1 MGYIYSEMNHNKI
14 REAIFD
20 GQIYTADE
28 WGEKKEL
35 QNRSK
40 KKDEPNLE
48 CPIGCRLTYVRECDV
63 FYKKNKLHGKR
74 CACFRHV
81 NTGKRDC
88 LYIEKY
94 KGGGG
99 ESEEHLHAKHLI
111 ASGNVAFKR
120 VCKMP
125 GCNET
130 VVVAPYPC
138 WASKVEVKLNK
149 WLFDVVYFEGD
160 QIKVVIEVK
169 HTHGTDGE
177 KRKWAM
183 AQDFEYLEVPTN
195 QDKNNTVFTVI
206 DMHGMFKCPK
216 IHCEICNDL
225 FSFDDSDCLCTY
237 RTVSRDDWLT
247 DGFDSMTED
256 QRDKW
261 NKLLIKRGVRPP
273 TPAATVKPVV
283 EQTRQ
288 ENSTI
293 NVAGLFSYRIG
304 GLPIT
309 EFHIEERADR
319 KKLQQLWRESD
330 LNKQL
335 LLGQP
340 EYKYPTGNMS
350 GCHLLIVMFA
360 YPWSICWLLGYD
372 PNAIRGV
379 RKNFIDKHQHIYN
392 KAVQL
397 AKARVP
403 RHHLS
408 NYGDNRRK
416 LYRGHEDYTFE
427 NYKDILAF
435 IKSPH
440 WGL

>member
-81 NTGKRDC
+81 NTGKRC
-88 LYIEKY
+88 LYIQKY
-94 KGGGG
+94 SGGGG

-130 VVVAPYPC
+130 VVVAPEPC
-138 WASKVEVKLNK
+138 WTSKVEVKLNN

-160 QIKVVIEVK
+160 QIRVVIEVK

-237 RTVSRDDWLT
+237 KTVSQDDWLT

-261 NKLLIKRGVRPP
+261 NKLLIKRGVIPP
-273 TPAATVKPVV
+273 KPVVKAVV
-283 EQTRQ
+283 EQTQQ
-288 ENSTI
+288 EMV
-293 NVAGLFSYRIG
+293 NVVGLTSYVWG
-304 GLPIT
+304 DLPIT

-319 KKLQQLWRESD
+319 KKLQQLWRKSD
-330 LNKQL
+330 LNKRL

-350 GCHLLIVMFA
+350 GCHLLIVMLV
-360 YPWSICWLLGYD
+360 YPWSICWLLGHD
-372 PNAIRGV
+372 PNATNSV
-379 RKNFIDKHQHIYN
+379 RKKFIDKHLHIYN

-397 AKARVP
+397 ARGRIP
-403 RHHLS
+403 RHRLM

-416 LYRGHEDYTFE
+416 LYRGYENYTFE
-427 NYKDILAF
+427 RYKDILTF
-435 IKSPH
+435 IESDY
-440 WGL
+440 W